1 MVKVDVSSGVMQPL
15 VPAELRRRVF
25 EAIHRLAHPDIRA
38 TRRLIASRYLWPGL
52 ARDVRQWWREC
63 QDCQQAKAGKR
74 PSPPMQP
81 IAVPTI
87 RFSHIHVDL
96 VGPLPPA
103 ADGSQYILTAVD
115 RSTRWVE
122 AFPLKA
128 VAASDCAEALV
139 SGWVTRFGVPACLTS
154 DRGVQFASAVWA
166 ALMSRLGV
174 KHVMTTAYHP
184 QSNGI
189 VERFHRRLKD
199 ALRAR
204 AAAADWPR
212 HLPWVL
218 LGLRL
223 APREDSG
230 VSSAELVFGTPL
242 QLPGQFLSAAEV
254 PPAEFVR
261 QFNASVPCVAPLL
274 PPTAAMNSALMKQL
288 QQADFVYVRALP
300 AAPSLAPTYRGPN
313 AVHKKA
319 EKFFII
325 KLGQR
330 FESVSLDRL
339 KPHLGAAVQP
349 SLPARRGRPP
359 GRTGD

>member
-1 MVKVDVSSGVMQPL
+1 
-15 VPAELRRRVF
+15 
-25 EAIHRLAHPDIRA
+25 
-38 TRRLIASRYLWPGL
+38 
-52 ARDVRQWWREC
+52 
-63 QDCQQAKAGKR
+63 
-74 PSPPMQP
+74 
-81 IAVPTI
+81 
-87 RFSHIHVDL
+87 VDL
-96 VGPLPPA
+96 VGPLPPV

-128 VAASDCAEALV
+128 VAAADCAEALV
-139 SGWVTRFGVPACLTS
+139 NGWVARFGVPACQTS

-166 ALMSRLGV
+166 VLMSRLGV
-174 KHVMTTAYHP
+174 KDVMTTAYHP
-184 QSNGI
+184 QSNGV

-230 VSSAELVFGTPL
+230 ISSAKLVFGAPL
-242 QLPGQFLSAAEV
+242 QLPGQFLSAAEA

-261 QFNASVPCVAPLL
+261 QLNASVPCVAPLP
-274 PPTAAMNSALMKQL
+274 PPTAAKNVALMEQL
-288 QQADFVYVRALP
+288 QRAVFVYIKVPP
-300 AAPSLAPTYRGPN
+300 AAPSLAPAYRGPY

-319 EKFFII
+319 EKFFIV
-325 KLGQR
+325 KMGQR
-330 FESVSLDRL
+330 FEAVSLDRL

-349 SLPARRGRPP
+349 SLPPRRGRPP
-359 GRTGD
+359 GWTGD